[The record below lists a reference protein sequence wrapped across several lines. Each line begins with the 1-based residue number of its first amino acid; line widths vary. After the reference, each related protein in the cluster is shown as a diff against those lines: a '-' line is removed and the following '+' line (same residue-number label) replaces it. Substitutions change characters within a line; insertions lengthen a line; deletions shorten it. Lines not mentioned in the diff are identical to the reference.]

1 MNEASESVSWLHRF
15 AALVACSTF
24 GLIVAGALVTS
35 MGAGLSVPDWPT
47 AFGSFHFPHMV
58 HGVQFEF
65 THRLIAGSVGL
76 LTVALAVWLSF
87 SKSPRYVKRLGWIA
101 VLAVVAQAVLGGVG
115 VLLDL
120 PVAVTVSHACLAE
133 IFFLLVFSLALFTRT
148 DWRWDVPKTPDVSSP
163 SLRSLAVVTAAAIFV
178 QVVLGALFRYNEFGI
193 APHIVGG
200 VVVMILVLYVLETA
214 LNKFSGVA
222 GLKIA
227 AVLLAVVT
235 GLQFFL
241 GLVAFSM
248 KLNALKATEPM
259 PGMAVMTATHAAVGA
274 LVTACALFMVYQAF
288 KYVAP
293 RESGVGVRAAS
304 REMTA

>member
-1 MNEASESVSWLHRF
+1 MNEASVSWLHRF
-15 AALVACSTF
+15 AAFVACCTF

-47 AFGSFHFPHMV
+47 AFGSFHIPHMV

-65 THRLIAGSVGL
+65 THRAIAGSVGL
-76 LTVALAVWLSF
+76 LTVVLAVWLSF

-101 VLAVVAQAVLGGVG
+101 VLAVVAQAVLGGMG
-115 VLLDL
+115 VLFDL
-120 PVAVTVSHACLAE
+120 PVAITVSHACLAE
-133 IFFLLVFSLALFTRT
+133 IFFLIMVSLALFTRT
-148 DWRWDVPKTPDVSSP
+148 DWHWDAPKTPEVSSP
-163 SLRSLAVVTAAAIFV
+163 SLRTLTVVTGVVIFC

-193 APHIVGG
+193 APHIVGA
-200 VVVMILVLYVLETA
+200 VVVVFLVLYVLETA
-214 LNKFSGVA
+214 LNKYPGVA
-222 GLKIA
+222 GVKVG

-241 GLVAFSM
+241 GLLAFSM

-274 LVTACALFMVYQAF
+274 LVSACALFMIYQTF

-293 RESGVGVRAAS
+293 RTAQVGMPATS